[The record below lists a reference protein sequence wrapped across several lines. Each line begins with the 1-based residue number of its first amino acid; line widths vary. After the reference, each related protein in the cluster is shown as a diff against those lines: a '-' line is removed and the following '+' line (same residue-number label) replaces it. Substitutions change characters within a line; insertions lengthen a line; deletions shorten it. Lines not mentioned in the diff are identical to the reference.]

1 MEHSVSYVGT
11 YKDAFGIVDIV
22 IHNDFE
28 KLSTKIE
35 GVEFEGSEFDALE
48 IINKQLYSVQ
58 QLERF
63 TLSRTRIYST
73 DNFVEQICNCAFNIK
88 IPQLISSLKSQEEF
102 VVNMNIEYVL
112 GDERPIH
119 LGGGLVFEKIYL
131 SFQIFDELFKG
142 EGDYFESLFEGIQNQ
157 FNGRYVL
164 KNCFGCLYSDYSVY
178 GQGALGSMLCFVRQ
192 KEAYLKVK
200 DKVDY
205 MKNLTDDYDIVQE
218 IFLCDK
224 FQARRKGTGYRG

>member
-28 KLSTKIE
+28 KFSTKIGE
-35 GVEFEGSEFDALE
+35 VEFEGSEFDALA
-48 IINKQLYSVQ
+48 IINKQSYSVQ

-63 TLSRTRIYST
+63 TLSQTRIYGT
-73 DNFVEQICNCAFNIK
+73 NNFVEEVCNCTFNVN
-88 IPQLISSLKSQEEF
+88 IPQLIISSKTQEEF
-102 VVNMNIEYVL
+102 VVNMNVEYVL
-112 GDERPIH
+112 GDKRPIH
-119 LGGGLVFEKIYL
+119 LGGGLEFEKIYL
-131 SFQIFDELFKG
+131 SFQIFDEIFRS
-142 EGDYFESLFEGIQNQ
+142 EGDYFESIFEDIQSQ
-157 FNGRYVL
+157 FNSRYVL